1 MKQEKYD
8 YVYDIFRPKINPEGV
23 GGAGVGEEGCAKK
36 HICSCKSEILQR
48 IRLHWLKQGQN
59 NKAKR

>member
-1 MKQEKYD
+1 MTMCM
-8 YVYDIFRPKINPEGV
+8 IFSAPKLIRRGLV
-23 GGAGVGEEGCAKK
+23 VLGWGRRVVQKK